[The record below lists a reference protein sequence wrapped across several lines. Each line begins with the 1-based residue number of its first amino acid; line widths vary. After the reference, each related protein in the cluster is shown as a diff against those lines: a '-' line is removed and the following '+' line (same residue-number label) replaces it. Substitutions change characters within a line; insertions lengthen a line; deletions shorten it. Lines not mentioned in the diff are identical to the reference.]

1 MQEQLNAAIGSLNAA
16 AGTEAPTLDQVRQKI
31 EAQYAKAIG
40 VQSVTGQSDEAVL
53 LEIQQAAMGSEAR
66 SRLDSMRHELGL
78 PAPGQSAALGTG
90 TAAGTGQEPAALGG
104 GNPVAASPAD
114 ASEARPDAS

>member
-1 MQEQLNAAIGSLNAA
+1 M
-16 AGTEAPTLDQVRQKI
+16 RQKI

-66 SRLDSMRHELGL
+66 SRLDSMRQELGL

-90 TAAGTGQEPAALGG
+90 TTAGTGQEPAALGG
-104 GNPVAASPAD
+104 GNPVAASPPTPPSPAGRFLN
-114 ASEARPDAS
+114 RPVPRQRRPRATRPWHRRI